1 MEFVQFHP
9 TALDSARRP
18 RGLISEAVRGEGAIL
33 VNERGER
40 FLADQPGAELAP
52 RDIIARA
59 ISAEI
64 ARDGKVFLDARK
76 ALGRGFGRRCPAI
89 TALCREAGVDPSSE
103 PIPVRPARS
112 EEHTSEL
119 QSLMRLSY
127 AVFCLK

>member
-1 MEFVQFHP
+1 MLAARAGAELSDMEFVQFHP

-18 RGLISEAVRGEGAIL
+18 LGLISEAVRGEGAIL

-40 FLADQPGAELAP
+40 FLADKPGAELAP

-64 ARDGKVFLDARK
+64 ARAGK
-76 ALGRGFGRRCPAI
+76 
-89 TALCREAGVDPSSE
+89 
-103 PIPVRPARS
+103 RS

-119 QSLMRLSY
+119 PSLMRISC
-127 AVFCLK
+127 AVFCLNKK